1 MLSDRQIKIL
11 NLIVEEYVKT
21 AEPVGS
27 KTLSSLPEFH
37 YSSATIRND
46 MAALEEQGY
55 LIKTHTSSGRVP
67 SVKGYKLYVSGVLNN
82 KQDEEKEFPMI
93 DEIFRRH
100 ETSKDDAIKEI
111 N

>member
-11 NLIVEEYVKT
+11 NWIVEEYVKT

-46 MAALEEQGY
+46 MAALEELGY
-55 LIKTHTSSGRVP
+55 LDKPHTSAGRVP
-67 SVKGYKLYVSGVLNN
+67 SSKGYRLYVDMIMQEKTLT
-82 KQDEEKEFPMI
+82 EKEK
-93 DEIFRRH
+93 DE
-100 ETSKDDAIKEI
+100 
-111 N
+111 